1 MLPLAPGT
9 LSTTTGCPHRAV
21 SFSARARVSLSALPP
36 AATGTTM
43 CTGRFGKAAGSAAA
57 AAALRPRA
65 VSRIKGVRSRLR
77 RGRVGVACMV
87 AATLGRP
94 GGAVN
99 EVLRLTICAQGAHM
113 VSRNHSL
120 GWPAGAFSLVRPQ
133 PCVALHPTLQLN
145 LYLKDPSHE
154 PDRPQPRFQRQ

>member
-57 AAALRPRA
+57 AAALRP
-65 VSRIKGVRSRLR
+65 
-77 RGRVGVACMV
+77 
-87 AATLGRP
+87 

-120 GWPAGAFSLVRPQ
+120 GWPAGAFSLARPQ

>member
-57 AAALRPRA
+57 AAAH
-65 VSRIKGVRSRLR
+65 

-120 GWPAGAFSLVRPQ
+120 GRPAGAFSLARPQ